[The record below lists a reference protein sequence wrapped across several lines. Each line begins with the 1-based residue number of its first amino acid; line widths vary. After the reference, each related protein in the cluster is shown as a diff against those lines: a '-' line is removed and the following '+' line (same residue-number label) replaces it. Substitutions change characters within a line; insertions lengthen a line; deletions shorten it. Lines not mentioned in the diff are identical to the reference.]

1 MLFRSDAQART
12 AAEVRLDTWL
22 LALPDAHPHLRP
34 ELANL
39 LAAAPRALARG
50 DVDAAARLAL
60 RVVRA
65 SERPGP
71 LMPAAELCVVVADAW
86 PDPTAPLYGAL
97 RLAAGTCMSRAADWK
112 RANVQ
117 FARIEHDPVVGR
129 EARALLAHGA
139 RNLSRRDEAEIGRA
153 HV

>member
-1 MLFRSDAQART
+1 
-12 AAEVRLDTWL
+12 
-22 LALPDAHPHLRP
+22 
-34 ELANL
+34 
-39 LAAAPRALARG
+39 
-50 DVDAAARLAL
+50 
-60 RVVRA
+60 
-65 SERPGP
+65 
-71 LMPAAELCVVVADAW
+71 MPAAELCVVVADAW

-139 RNLSRRDEAEIGRA
+139 RNLGRRDEAAARLAAIESEPGVPTPVVAARLAFLRGLLASDSQEIETSCRHLREAVAHWKLAMVLALALARQGDAAGRSEE
-153 HV
+153 HTS